1 MFIGCVSSTPFN
13 EIGQISMFFAANK
26 ALLQI
31 VYENS
36 EADKRPLPSDAGVFD
51 TPAMWCYRRS
61 VSLDHLVYALTE
73 AEHTGHVSSG
83 ESSSKYPLLNRFLRL
98 EPILRHMR
106 HLPMLVNMITTLQA
120 RYARNISRSDA
131 AKTTMR
137 DLSE

>member
-1 MFIGCVSSTPFN
+1 MFCILQSFC
-13 EIGQISMFFAANK
+13 AANK

-36 EADKRPLPSDAGVFD
+36 KADKMTPKPNAGVLD
-51 TPAMWCYRRS
+51 TAALWCYRRS
-61 VSLDHLVYALTE
+61 VSLDNLVYTLTE
-73 AEHTGHVSSG
+73 AEHTGRALDS
-83 ESSSKYPLLNRFLRL
+83 EASSKYALLNKFLRL

-120 RYARNISRSDA
+120 RYARNITRSDA
-131 AKTTMR
+131 ANTTMR